1 MVTSALTKT
10 TFPCCF
16 VQKQATEAR
25 ALEFFLFLDDE
36 EKRDLSDSLTVNTTG
51 ASTKQS

>member
-1 MVTSALTKT
+1 MVTFPLTQT

-36 EKRDLSDSLTVNTTG
+36 EKRDLSDSLTVSTTD
-51 ASTKQS
+51 AYTKQS